1 VVADSHVTI
10 VRANKA
16 CNTSFLHYFIRSSL
30 VQSKIEDMQSGST
43 NQVELSRGQVLN
55 TVIPLAPL
63 NEQKR
68 IADKLDRILEK
79 VDACRKRCDRIPLIL
94 KRFRQS
100 VLAAATSGELTKD
113 WREEDRIIDSA
124 HIFLRSIDP
133 KVKFLPPDVLGNIEI
148 PKSWA
153 ITNFGNVVSN
163 IRGGSTAVPQDEPTK
178 FPILRSS
185 SVRPC
190 SVDLD
195 DFRYVSEKNS
205 QNNLNY
211 LSEGDLLF
219 TRLSGSLDY
228 VANCAMVRNLEKQ
241 KIQYPDRLF
250 CAKLIPQMNA
260 FYCELVFAA
269 PYVRKQITE
278 HAKSSAGHQ
287 RVAIGDITN
296 QPIAIAPLEEQ
307 QEIVRRVEILF
318 AFADHLESR
327 YQTAR
332 AKCDQLTPALLEKA
346 FQGELVPQD
355 PNDEPASVLLE
366 RIKSLRSSPET
377 NQEKAQRRARR
388 AG

>member
-1 VVADSHVTI
+1 MSFDQENFPELPSTWVSISVEDAYANVSISEKIPTKSYSSKGKLAVVDQGSAHIGGFTDEIEKAVNVEIPVIVFGDHTRSIKFVDFPFAAGADGIKILKPNTYFVPKLFYWFL
-10 VRANKA
+10 KA
-16 CNTSFLHYFIRSSL
+16 IKLPDKGYARHFQYLRTSQIAL
-30 VQSKIEDMQSGST
+30 
-43 NQVELSRGQVLN
+43 
-55 TVIPLAPL
+55 PPL

-68 IADKLDRILEK
+68 IADKLDRLLAK
-79 VDACRKRCDRIPLIL
+79 VDACRERCDRIPLIL

-100 VLAAATSGELTKD
+100 VLAAATSGELTED

-219 TRLSGSLDY
+219 TRLSGSLD
-228 VANCAMVRNLEKQ
+228 
-241 KIQYPDRLF
+241 
-250 CAKLIPQMNA
+250 
-260 FYCELVFAA
+260 
-269 PYVRKQITE
+269 
-278 HAKSSAGHQ
+278 
-287 RVAIGDITN
+287 
-296 QPIAIAPLEEQ
+296 
-307 QEIVRRVEILF
+307 
-318 AFADHLESR
+318 
-327 YQTAR
+327 
-332 AKCDQLTPALLEKA
+332 
-346 FQGELVPQD
+346 
-355 PNDEPASVLLE
+355 
-366 RIKSLRSSPET
+366 
-377 NQEKAQRRARR
+377 
-388 AG
+388 